1 VKVGLVLEG
10 GSMRG
15 MYTAGVL
22 DVMMENGIE
31 VDGAIGVS
39 AGALF
44 GCNYKSRQIGRAIR
58 YNMQY
63 CNDPR
68 YVGMK
73 NLLLTGDLYGA
84 HFCYDVLPKT
94 LDVFDAETFRNNPME
109 FYVVCTNVV
118 TGQAVYR
125 KCEKGFEDLQWFR
138 ASGSMP
144 MVSRI
149 VHVDGYQLLDGGIA
163 DSIPAKHFAEELGYK
178 RSIVILT
185 QPEGFVKEKNSLLP
199 ILKLWLL
206 KHPNTYEALATRHDR
221 YNEALR
227 YVAEKE
233 ASGEFLVIRPSRKL
247 EVGAVEHDPQ
257 KLKTVYE
264 LGRAD
269 AEKQL
274 KSIQEFI
281 AASKEIVSL

>member
-1 VKVGLVLEG
+1 MKVGLVLEG

-15 MYTAGVL
+15 MYTAGIL
-22 DVMMENGIE
+22 DVMMENNIE

-63 CNDPR
+63 CNDSR

-84 HFCYDVLPKT
+84 EFCYDILPKT
-94 LDVFDAETFRNNPME
+94 LDVFDSEAFRNNPME

-125 KCEKGFEDLQWFR
+125 KCEKGLEDLQWFR

-149 VHVDGYQLLDGGIA
+149 VNVDGYQLLDGGIA
-163 DSIPAKHFAEELGYK
+163 DSIPAKHFAQELGYR

-199 ILKLWLL
+199 LL
-206 KHPNTYEALATRHDR
+206 KAWLWNHPNTYAALATRHDR

-233 ASGEFLVIRPSRKL
+233 KSGEFFVIRPSRKL

-257 KLKTVYE
+257 KLKAVYD

-274 KSIQEFI
+274 EALKTFIAQSKSI
-281 AASKEIVSL
+281 

>member
-1 VKVGLVLEG
+1 MKVGLVLEG

-22 DVMMENGIE
+22 DVMMENNIE
-31 VDGAIGVS
+31 ADGAIGVS

-63 CNDPR
+63 CSDPR

-84 HFCYDVLPKT
+84 EFCYDILPKT
-94 LDVFDAETFRNNPME
+94 LDVFDSDAFRKNPME

-118 TGQAVYR
+118 TGKPVYR

-149 VHVDGYQLLDGGIA
+149 VEVDGYQLLDGGIA
-163 DSIPAKHFAEELGYK
+163 DSIPARYFAEELGYR

-185 QPEGFVKEKNSLLP
+185 QPEGFVKEKNRLLP
-199 ILKLWLL
+199 LL
-206 KHPNTYEALATRHDR
+206 KMWLWNHPNTYEAIASRHDR

-233 ASGEFLVIRPSRKL
+233 RCGEFLVLRPSRRL

-257 KLKTVYE
+257 KLKAVYE

-269 AEKQL
+269 AQTRLDEIKA
-274 KSIQEFI
+274 FI
-281 AASKEIVSL
+281 SDTRSMETL

>member
-1 VKVGLVLEG
+1 MKVGLVLEG

-22 DVMMENGIE
+22 DVMMESGIE

-73 NLLLTGDLYGA
+73 NLFFTGDLYGA
-84 HFCYDVLPKT
+84 DFCYEVLPKT
-94 LDVFDAETFRNNPME
+94 LDVFDSETFRNNPME
-109 FYVVCTNVV
+109 FYVVCTNVA
-118 TGQAVYR
+118 TGQPVYR

-149 VHVDGYQLLDGGIA
+149 VKVDGYELLDGGIA
-163 DSIPAKHFAEELGYK
+163 DSIPARYFAEELGYR

-185 QPEGFVKEKNSLLP
+185 QPEGFIKEKNPLLP
-199 ILKLWLL
+199 LLRVWLWN
-206 KHPNTYEALATRHDR
+206 HPNICEALATRHDR

-227 YVAEKE
+227 YVAQKE
-233 ASGEFLVIRPSRKL
+233 QTGEFFVIRPSRKL

-257 KLKTVYE
+257 KLKEVYD

-269 AEKQL
+269 AQKHLEAMRR
-274 KSIQEFI
+274 FI
-281 AASKEIVSL
+281 EDARASS